1 MGNASSAARLYTGS
15 IGNKK
20 STIRG
25 VTGGDT
31 KDGHKTTQVI
41 EGKEKDAGESRDRSK
56 GKSEDKEGK

>member
-31 KDGHKTTQVI
+31 KDGRKTTQVI
-41 EGKEKDAGESRDRSK
+41 EGKDKDSGESKERSK
-56 GKSEDKEGK
+56 KSSSSKKCK